1 MYDSLAIMLGNP
13 RFPNLDDPGAALA
26 VARKAVALGEEK
38 SRTGTAIAYKTWLG
52 RALISLGEIQSALG
66 DWTGAVASARRA
78 VAWQES
84 LVAADASDVSR
95 KQYLAFALI
104 ELGDA
109 LAETGRGG
117 DARAAVRRAIDIA
130 TRLSRADPANAN
142 HRAYLAFAQ
151 AVQGDVLRRHGD
163 EAGALESY
171 DASIGLYRGLIASN
185 GVNLQLHLEM
195 AAPCLGAG
203 RVHVARARRS
213 PSGTRN
219 ARALP
224 HLVCATEHMGE
235 MQKHFPLT
243 RKQSRE
249 QAEVDGALRWCHAL
263 EAGTPTGTPKRP

>member
-1 MYDSLAIMLGNP
+1 M
-13 RFPNLDDPGAALA
+13 
-26 VARKAVALGEEK
+26 ALGEEK

-109 LAETGRGG
+109 LAETGHGG
-117 DARAAVRRAIDIA
+117 DAAGRRAARHRYRDAALPRR
-130 TRLSRADPANAN
+130 SRERQSP
-142 HRAYLAFAQ
+142 AYLAFAQ

-195 AAPCLGAG
+195 AAPCIGAG
-203 RVHVARARRS
+203 RVHVARARRT
-213 PSGTRN
+213 PGGTRAMR
-219 ARALP
+219 ARPPAPRMRGGAARGDAAALP
-224 HLVCATEHMGE
+224 GSPASSRASRPRWKARCA
-235 MQKHFPLT
+235 FVT
-243 RKQSRE
+243 R
-249 QAEVDGALRWCHAL
+249 
-263 EAGTPTGTPKRP
+263 